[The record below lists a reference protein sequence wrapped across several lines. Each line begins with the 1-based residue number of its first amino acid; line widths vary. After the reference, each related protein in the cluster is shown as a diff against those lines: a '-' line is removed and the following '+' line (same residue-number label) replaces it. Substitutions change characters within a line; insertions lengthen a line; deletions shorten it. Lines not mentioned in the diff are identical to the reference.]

1 VHQVLP
7 GRWWGDLLLVI
18 KQPRCLTLDANLG
31 LHACRFDPAVT
42 SVPFMTTIV
51 DSTGLV
57 IYFYIAK
64 WMLGIYD
71 PAS

>member
-1 VHQVLP
+1 MQGFVHAHP
-7 GRWWGDLLLVI
+7 GVH
-18 KQPRCLTLDANLG
+18 C
-31 LHACRFDPAVT
+31 CRFDPAVT

-71 PAS
+71 PGT